1 MRADHEIII
10 NVIRCNHGSS
20 KFNYCIPYFTFCCFS
35 IIIILKCNDDIR
47 RIAKKVLTMIDLSHM
62 IQDMTDTITRTNP
75 FSGVSV
81 ELTMEEAVRYDQIK
95 EDEVNENYGRMQS
108 GLTWFQ
114 KNNVDAYYKLL
125 D

>member
-1 MRADHEIII
+1 M
-10 NVIRCNHGSS
+10 V
-20 KFNYCIPYFTFCCFS
+20 
-35 IIIILKCNDDIR
+35 
-47 RIAKKVLTMIDLSHM
+47 DLSYM
-62 IQDMTDTITRTNP
+62 IPDMTDTITRTNP

-95 EDEVNENYGRMQS
+95 EDEVDENYGRMQS

>member
-1 MRADHEIII
+1 MGQELIQL
-10 NVIRCNHGSS
+10 VE
-20 KFNYCIPYFTFCCFS
+20 
-35 IIIILKCNDDIR
+35 LKG
-47 RIAKKVLTMIDLSHM
+47 LTMLDLSYI
-62 IQDMTDTITRTNP
+62 IQDMTDIITRTNP

-81 ELTMEEAVRYDQIK
+81 ELTMEEAARYDQIK
-95 EDEVNENYGRMQS
+95 QDEVNENYGRMQS

>member
-1 MRADHEIII
+1 M
-10 NVIRCNHGSS
+10 
-20 KFNYCIPYFTFCCFS
+20 
-35 IIIILKCNDDIR
+35 L
-47 RIAKKVLTMIDLSHM
+47 DLSY
-62 IQDMTDTITRTNP
+62 ILQDMTDIITRTNP

-81 ELTMEEAVRYDQIK
+81 ELTMEEAARYDQIK
-95 EDEVNENYGRMQS
+95 QDEANENYGRMQS

>member
-1 MRADHEIII
+1 MLFRSIGRRGQ
-10 NVIRCNHGSS
+10 NVRLASQ
-20 KFNYCIPYFTFCCFS
+20 
-35 IIIILKCNDDIR
+35 L
-47 RIAKKVLTMIDLSHM
+47 
-62 IQDMTDTITRTNP
+62 TNP

-81 ELTMEEAVRYDQIK
+81 ELTMEEALRYDQIK
-95 EDEVNENYGRMQS
+95 QDEVNENYGRMQS

>member
-1 MRADHEIII
+1 M
-10 NVIRCNHGSS
+10 
-20 KFNYCIPYFTFCCFS
+20 
-35 IIIILKCNDDIR
+35 L
-47 RIAKKVLTMIDLSHM
+47 DLSYI

-81 ELTMEEAVRYDQIK
+81 ELTMEEAARYDQIK

>member
-1 MRADHEIII
+1 
-10 NVIRCNHGSS
+10 
-20 KFNYCIPYFTFCCFS
+20 
-35 IIIILKCNDDIR
+35 
-47 RIAKKVLTMIDLSHM
+47 MIDLSYM
-62 IQDMTDTITRTNP
+62 ILDMTDTITRTNP

>member
-1 MRADHEIII
+1 ML
-10 NVIRCNHGSS
+10 NLS
-20 KFNYCIPYFTFCCFS
+20 YM
-35 IIIILKCNDDIR
+35 IL
-47 RIAKKVLTMIDLSHM
+47 
-62 IQDMTDTITRTNP
+62 DMTDTITRTNP

>member
-1 MRADHEIII
+1 
-10 NVIRCNHGSS
+10 
-20 KFNYCIPYFTFCCFS
+20 
-35 IIIILKCNDDIR
+35 
-47 RIAKKVLTMIDLSHM
+47 
-62 IQDMTDTITRTNP
+62 MTDTITRTNH

-95 EDEVNENYGRMQS
+95 QDEVNENYGRMQS

>member
-1 MRADHEIII
+1 M
-10 NVIRCNHGSS
+10 
-20 KFNYCIPYFTFCCFS
+20 
-35 IIIILKCNDDIR
+35 L
-47 RIAKKVLTMIDLSHM
+47 DLSYM
-62 IQDMTDTITRTNP
+62 LNDMTDIITRTNP

-81 ELTMEEAVRYDQIK
+81 ELTMEEAARYDQIK
-95 EDEVNENYGRMQS
+95 QDEVNENYGRMQS

>member
-1 MRADHEIII
+1 M
-10 NVIRCNHGSS
+10 V
-20 KFNYCIPYFTFCCFS
+20 
-35 IIIILKCNDDIR
+35 
-47 RIAKKVLTMIDLSHM
+47 DLSYI

-81 ELTMEEAVRYDQIK
+81 ELTMEEAARYDQIK
-95 EDEVNENYGRMQS
+95 QDEVNENYGRMQS

>member
-1 MRADHEIII
+1 VYARG
-10 NVIRCNHGSS
+10 V
-20 KFNYCIPYFTFCCFS
+20 
-35 IIIILKCNDDIR
+35 
-47 RIAKKVLTMIDLSHM
+47 AKKILTMIDLSHM

-95 EDEVNENYGRMQS
+95 QDEVNENYGRMQS

>member
-1 MRADHEIII
+1 M
-10 NVIRCNHGSS
+10 
-20 KFNYCIPYFTFCCFS
+20 
-35 IIIILKCNDDIR
+35 L
-47 RIAKKVLTMIDLSHM
+47 DLSYM
-62 IQDMTDTITRTNP
+62 IPDMTDIITRTNP

>member
-1 MRADHEIII
+1 ML
-10 NVIRCNHGSS
+10 NLS
-20 KFNYCIPYFTFCCFS
+20 YM
-35 IIIILKCNDDIR
+35 IL
-47 RIAKKVLTMIDLSHM
+47 
-62 IQDMTDTITRTNP
+62 DMTDTITRTNP

-95 EDEVNENYGRMQS
+95 EDEVNQNYGRMQS

>member
-1 MRADHEIII
+1 MVQ
-10 NVIRCNHGSS
+10 VIQYKG
-20 KFNYCIPYFTFCCFS
+20 
-35 IIIILKCNDDIR
+35 
-47 RIAKKVLTMIDLSHM
+47 LTMLDLSYI
-62 IQDMTDTITRTNP
+62 IQDMTDIITRTNP

-81 ELTMEEAVRYDQIK
+81 ELTMEEAARYDQIK
-95 EDEVNENYGRMQS
+95 QDEVNENYGRMQS

>member
-1 MRADHEIII
+1 M
-10 NVIRCNHGSS
+10 
-20 KFNYCIPYFTFCCFS
+20 
-35 IIIILKCNDDIR
+35 L
-47 RIAKKVLTMIDLSHM
+47 DLSY
-62 IQDMTDTITRTNP
+62 IIPSMTEKETITRTNP

-81 ELTMEEAVRYDQIK
+81 ELTMEEAARYDQIK
-95 EDEVNENYGRMQS
+95 QDEVNENYGRMQS

>member
-1 MRADHEIII
+1 
-10 NVIRCNHGSS
+10 
-20 KFNYCIPYFTFCCFS
+20 
-35 IIIILKCNDDIR
+35 
-47 RIAKKVLTMIDLSHM
+47 MIDLSYM

-114 KNNVDAYYKLL
+114 RNNVDAYYKLL

>member
-1 MRADHEIII
+1 
-10 NVIRCNHGSS
+10 
-20 KFNYCIPYFTFCCFS
+20 
-35 IIIILKCNDDIR
+35 
-47 RIAKKVLTMIDLSHM
+47 
-62 IQDMTDTITRTNP
+62 MTDTITRTNP
-75 FSGVSV
+75 FSGEVV

-95 EDEVNENYGRMQS
+95 QDEVNENYGRMQS

>member
-1 MRADHEIII
+1 MDTTEI
-10 NVIRCNHGSS
+10 
-20 KFNYCIPYFTFCCFS
+20 S
-35 IIIILKCNDDIR
+35 IHLLG
-47 RIAKKVLTMIDLSHM
+47 V
-62 IQDMTDTITRTNP
+62 TDNMDKITRTNP

-81 ELTMEEAVRYDQIK
+81 ELTMEEAARYDQIK
-95 EDEVNENYGRMQS
+95 QDEVNENYGRMQS